1 MKFFRWLILWSFIL
15 IGCSAIAQ
23 DFPGGRD
30 FPARPNPPRLVND
43 YAHVLLQSEANE
55 LERKLVAYDDSTS
68 SQIAIVLVNT
78 TGEYDDFDYALQ
90 IFRDWGIG
98 QKKKNNGILIF
109 AAIKD
114 RRVRIITGDGLEGA
128 VPDAVAWGIIDKIIK
143 PSFREEHYYQ
153 GLDAAADAL
162 VKAAAGEYKGVP
174 RSKQGPGG
182 GNILGIIIIIIIL
195 LVLFGRGGGG
205 GRGGGRVISRRG
217 DSVFG
222 GILGGMIG
230 SSLGRGGG
238 GFGGGFGG
246 GGGGF
251 GGGGFGG
258 FGGGSSSGG
267 GAGGSW

>member
-1 MKFFRWLILWSFIL
+1 MKFFRWLFLWGIMLTGSVAF
-15 IGCSAIAQ
+15 AQ
-23 DFPGGRD
+23 GGAEKHKIV
-30 FPARPNPPRLVND
+30 PERPVPPRLVND
-43 YAHVLLQSEANE
+43 MAHVLIRSEADE

-68 SQIAIVLVNT
+68 SQIAIVTVPT
-78 TGEYDDFDYALQ
+78 TGDLDDFTFGMEL
-90 IFRDWGIG
+90 FRDWGIG
-98 QKKKNNGILIF
+98 QKKKNNGILILV
-109 AAIKD
+109 AVKD
-114 RRVRIITGDGLEGA
+114 RRMRIITGDGLEGA
-128 VPDAVAWGIIDKIIK
+128 IPDAVAWGIVDDVMK
-143 PSFREEHYYQ
+143 PAFRADQYYQ
-153 GLDAAADAL
+153 GLDAAVDQL
-162 VKAAAGEYKGVP
+162 IKAAAGEYKGVP
-174 RSKQGPGG
+174 RSKRGPGG

-205 GRGGGRVISRRG
+205 GGGRGGRVISRRG

-230 SSLGRGGG
+230 SSLGGGGG
-238 GFGGGFGG
+238 GFGGG